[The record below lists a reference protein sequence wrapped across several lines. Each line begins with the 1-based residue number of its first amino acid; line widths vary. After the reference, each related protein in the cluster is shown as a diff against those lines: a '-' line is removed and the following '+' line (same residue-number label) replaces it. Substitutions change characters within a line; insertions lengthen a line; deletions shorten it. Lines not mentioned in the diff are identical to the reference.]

1 MTTRSSWLMIGVA
14 ALAACA
20 KTETKTTDSSAAT
33 MAAAADKSAAP
44 PAAVTA
50 PQSYRVRFETS
61 KGPFVVEVHRDW
73 APNGADRFY
82 QLVQSNY
89 FDGNRFFRVVPNF
102 MVQFGIHGDPKVA
115 AQWENLTI
123 PDDPVTQSNKRG
135 YITFATRGPNTRTT
149 QLFINF
155 KDNAGLDQQGFAP
168 FGVVVEGMPVV
179 DKINAEY
186 GEQPNQ
192 GQIHAEGN
200 AYLEKEF
207 PRLDFVRTARVAESA
222 TPATADSTAKKK

>member
-1 MTTRSSWLMIGVA
+1 MTTRTSWLLIGVA
-14 ALAACA
+14 ALAACG
-20 KTETKTTDSSAAT
+20 KTETKTTDSSAAKT
-33 MAAAADKSAAP
+33 TAAADKSAAP
-44 PAAVTA
+44 APATTA
-50 PQSYRVRFETS
+50 PQIFKVKFETS
-61 KGPFVVEVHRDW
+61 KGPFVVEAHRDW
-73 APNGADRFY
+73 APQGADRFY
-82 QLVQSNY
+82 QLVQSNF

-115 AQWENLTI
+115 AQWENLRI

-135 YITFATRGPNTRTT
+135 YITFATAGPNTRTT

-155 KDNAGLDQQGFAP
+155 KDNAGLDAQGFAP
-168 FGVVVEGMPVV
+168 FGMVVDGMSVV

-200 AYLEKEF
+200 TYLEKEF
-207 PRLDFVRTARVAESA
+207 PRLDFIRTARIVESA
-222 TPATADSTAKKK
+222 TPTTADSSAKKK